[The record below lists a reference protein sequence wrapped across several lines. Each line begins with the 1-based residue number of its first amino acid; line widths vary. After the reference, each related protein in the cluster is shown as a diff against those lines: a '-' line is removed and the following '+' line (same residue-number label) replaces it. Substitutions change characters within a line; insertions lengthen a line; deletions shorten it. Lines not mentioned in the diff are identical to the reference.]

1 MINLMPNNTMEQAP
15 IQTTELYTLQLPS
28 TRESITLLENLIEEI
43 ADKFQISDDTF
54 ANMMTCL
61 NEIVINAI
69 VHGNKLDPNKK
80 VIVNAEVDGKRAVWT
95 VTDEGPG
102 FDYVHLA
109 DPTAPENLESLTGR
123 GVFIVKHLADQCVFN
138 GPGNEVELLF
148 KI

>member
-1 MINLMPNNTMEQAP
+1 MEEANVQAAK
-15 IQTTELYTLQLPS
+15 LYTLQLPS
-28 TRESITLLENLIEEI
+28 KEESITQLELLIENL
-43 ADKFQISDDTF
+43 SDAYNVSEDTF

-61 NEIVINAI
+61 NEALINAI
-69 VHGNKLDPNKK
+69 KHGNKMDPAKK
-80 VIVNAEVDGKRAVWT
+80 VIVNAEVDGKRIIWT

-123 GVFIVKHLADQCVFN
+123 GVFIMKHLADQCIFN
-138 GPGNEVELLF
+138 TSGNEVELHF